1 MPDIFNNRLRQLI
14 LLLLII
20 LLALLLVK
28 QLFVFLPGFLGAITL
43 YILLRGTY
51 FYLTIVKRWKKTV
64 TALLFILGSL
74 IVIAL
79 PVYFSIQLISSK
91 LSGILNNPAEL
102 INDAKIVGE
111 KIYTLT
117 GFQVLSN
124 ENIHR
129 FQAEAGN
136 IIPTILNSS
145 AAILSNFAIMFF
157 LLYFLLVNGR
167 KTEKFLDGF
176 IPLKE
181 ENVELLSNET
191 KMMIRANAIGI
202 PVLAIIQGIVATLGY
217 WIFGVQDFALW
228 GFLTGVFSMVPIVGT
243 AVIWVPLTAYLFSIG
258 DTGHAIGLLIYALV
272 LITNIDYVVRLTLL
286 KKFMDVHPLITIFGV
301 IIGIG
306 LFGFWGVIFGPLL
319 ISYFIILVKIY
330 INEFGKPKGYRN
342 RNRSL
347 TTGGLSENK

>member
-20 LLALLLVK
+20 LLALLLVN
-28 QLFVFLPGFLGAITL
+28 QLFIFLPGFLGAITL

-51 FYLTIVKRWKKTV
+51 FYLTIKKRWNKTL
-64 TALLFILGSL
+64 TSLLFIFGSL
-74 IVIAL
+74 VVIAL
-79 PVYFSIQLISSK
+79 PVFFSIQLLSSK
-91 LSGILNNPAEL
+91 LSVILNNQATL
-102 INDAKIVGE
+102 IADAKLVGD
-111 KIYTLT
+111 KIYALT
-117 GFQVLSN
+117 GFQLLSD
-124 ENIHR
+124 ENIVN
-129 FQAEAGN
+129 FQKQAAH
-136 IIPTILNSS
+136 IVPSVINSS

-157 LLYFLLVNGR
+157 LLYFLLINGR

-181 ENVELLSNET
+181 ENVDLLSNET

-202 PVLAIIQGIVATLGY
+202 PVLAIIQGIIAAIGY

-228 GFLTGVFSMVPIVGT
+228 GFLTGIFSMVPIVGT
-243 AVIWVPLTAYLFSIG
+243 AIIWVPLTAYLFAV
-258 DTGHAIGLLIYALV
+258 DKTGQAVGLLIYALV

-330 INEFGKPKGYRN
+330 INEFGKPKGGR
-342 RNRSL
+342 RRSL
-347 TTGGLSENK
+347 TTNNLLDSN